1 MGYRL
6 YCRNSGDRQSE
17 ICFGKLVGYTNDIE
31 LKSLQYLLKIRK
43 ISKEDYETPMNW
55 HDPRSI
61 TLTDLEFLK
70 FMHYYI
76 YDWIYACDGY
86 SLSIIHDPIVK
97 LVLSDLLTKPCNKI
111 IEWR

>member
-17 ICFGKLVGYTNDIE
+17 ICFGKLVGYTDDE
-31 LKSLQYLLKIRK
+31 LKSLQYLLKIHK
-43 ISKEDYETPMNW
+43 ISKEDYES
-55 HDPRSI
+55 RSHWYSTTTI

-70 FMHYYI
+70 FMYYYI
-76 YDWIYACDGY
+76 YDWIYAYDG
-86 SLSIIHDPIVK
+86 SASIHDPIANI
-97 LVLSDLLTKPCNKI
+97 VLTDLLTKPCNKI